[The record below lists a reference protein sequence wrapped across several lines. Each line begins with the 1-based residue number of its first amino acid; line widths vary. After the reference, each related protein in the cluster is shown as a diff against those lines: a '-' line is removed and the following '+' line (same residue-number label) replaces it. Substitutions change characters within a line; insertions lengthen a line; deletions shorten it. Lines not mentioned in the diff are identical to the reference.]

1 MVIKLKKNKST
12 LKVGDKIEIHIANQ
26 KYVSQV
32 INVINENTYII
43 LGPIKFG
50 SIIKIPN
57 GKEIKIMYSL
67 KNKGRMWFESIVE
80 KNSNN
85 NIYKLLIRKT
95 SDVNK
100 VQQRQYFRL
109 KKIIDVYI
117 TNEVNKPIK
126 GFAEDIS
133 GKGMKIVTKEK
144 LKLDDKLNIELNIN
158 GKSLSITSNIVRKVF
173 DSRTGNY
180 YYGIYF
186 EEIHKGCK
194 EDIIK
199 FIFEE
204 QRILRKKGLE

>member
-1 MVIKLKKNKST
+1 MKKNKST
-12 LKVGDKIEIHIANQ
+12 LKIGDKIEIHIANQ

-32 INVINENTYII
+32 INVINENIYII

-67 KNKGRMWFESIVE
+67 KNKGRIWFNGIVE
-80 KNSNN
+80 KSSTN

-109 KKIIDVYI
+109 KKIIEVDI

-133 GKGMKIVTKEK
+133 GEGMKIVTKED
-144 LKLDDKLNIELNIN
+144 LKLNDKLNIGININ
-158 GKSLSITSNIVRKVF
+158 DKSLSITSNIVRKVF
-173 DSRTGNY
+173 DNRTGNY
-180 YYGIYF
+180 YYGISF

>member
-1 MVIKLKKNKST
+1 MKKNKST